1 MTRRFFSVAIIA
13 AAIAGFTGFSCTGP
27 QSRMYPWEKNRESL
41 ATTTD
46 AVLCYGGSHHRNP
59 FLWDKERF
67 APYVTYVDQEGKEQ
81 WLFDGFIFLES
92 QDVDRPDSAA
102 YTYMTGVL
110 RDTGVA
116 AGKEQWQELIDYYFA
131 EGNCIDGLEEAVKA
145 AESRL
150 GKAPQKRRV
159 IMVIPDPVIYHHY
172 IDTTTTTTYWGS
184 LDGRQLDF
192 RKNEDRID
200 ACKWFIDQVRAKFA
214 EGNYEHVDLA
224 GFYWLREAVTQPQDT
239 AYSYFLT
246 RSDIMLPHIAEY
258 LHGLNYTFNWI
269 PFYDARGFA
278 DWRKFDFDQVYMQPN
293 HYWKPEINMDTVCTM
308 INRAGTSMEFEFEA
322 SILKAWPGSDVYRAR
337 FRDYMKYARQ
347 YGIYGKRPLAYYQGS
362 NALYNLSVSNDETDK
377 EFFHEFCRFVIG
389 NPLRSQQSGNGNK

>member
-1 MTRRFFSVAIIA
+1 MTRRFFSVAIISA
-13 AAIAGFTGFSCTGP
+13 AAAGFISASPAGP
-27 QSRMYPWEKNRESL
+27 KSSMYPWERNRKSP

-67 APYVTYVDQEGKEQ
+67 APYVTYVDENGREQ

-116 AGKEQWQELIDYYFA
+116 AGKEQWQELIDYYFT
-131 EGNCIDGLEEAVKA
+131 EGNCIDGLDKAVTA
-145 AESRL
+145 AEERL
-150 GKAPQKRRV
+150 GRAPKKRRV
-159 IMVIPDPVIYHHY
+159 IMVIPDPVIHHHY
-172 IDTTTTTTYWGS
+172 IDTTTTTTYWGA

-192 RKNEDRID
+192 KKNDDRVA
-200 ACKWFIDQVRAKFA
+200 ACKWFIDRVRAKFA
-214 EGNYEHVDLA
+214 EGDYRHIELA
-224 GFYWLREAVTQPQDT
+224 GFYWLREIIAQPQDT
-239 AYSYFLT
+239 EYSYYLT

-258 LHGLNYTFNWI
+258 LHSLNYTFNWI
-269 PFYDARGFA
+269 PFCDARGLD
-278 DWRKFDFDQVYMQPN
+278 DWRKFGFDQVYMQPN
-293 HYWKPEINMDTVCTM
+293 HYWKPENDMDSVCMM

-322 SILKAWPGSDVYRAR
+322 SILNARPESDVYRAR

-347 YGIYGKRPLAYYQGS
+347 YGIYGTRPLAYYQGS
-362 NALYNLSVSNDETDK
+362 NALYDLSVSDDETDR
-377 EFFHEFCRFVIG
+377 EFFHEFCRFVTG
-389 NPLRSQQSGNGNK
+389 NPLRSQEPVKGNK